1 MSDAREKQMLAKRQ
15 SDWKSY
21 EEYKKEQDDSWLNK
35 LAESVGDPILSVV
48 EGVGNVAGKSASKV
62 GEVLRRGYYK
72 LATPRYV
79 ENREQVIDEKVKGKK

>member
-1 MSDAREKQMLAKRQ
+1 MSDAREKKMLAKRQ

-48 EGVGNVAGKSASKV
+48 EGVGNLASKSASKV
-62 GEVLRRGYYK
+62 GEVLKRGYHE
-72 LATPRYV
+72 LSTPRYV